1 VAANE
6 DVVTMLGSVQLFEGL
21 SKRVLRHIAESGR
34 VVTFNP
40 GHEVTQDGVSG
51 VSFHLVLE
59 GGADVEVRGKHR
71 ATLGRGDSFGE
82 ISMIDGGPRTAT
94 VRTGDQGMQTFAL
107 SSWEF
112 NGILE
117 ENPTIAR
124 DLLKVLCARIR
135 SAEAAAAGAS

>member
-1 VAANE
+1 VAAND
-6 DVVTMLGSVQLFEGL
+6 DVIALLGSVQLFEGL
-21 SKRVLRHIAESGR
+21 SKKDLRHLAESGR
-34 VVTFNP
+34 VVSFNP
-40 GHEVTQDGVSG
+40 GHEVTTDGASG

-59 GGADVEVRGKHR
+59 GGADVEVRGHHR
-71 ATLGRGDSFGE
+71 ATLSRGASFGE

-94 VRTGDQGMQTFAL
+94 VRVTDQGLTTFAL

-117 ENPTIAR
+117 ENPSIAR

-135 SAEAAAAGAS
+135 AAEAANPH